1 MGAIGRIAAALIA
14 TIIVTGVIVGT
25 AGQLPAAAAP
35 VLTIEPITYN
45 VIGLDSNDV
54 TDGPNT
60 FPVGVRVCNTGS
72 DPATNVRVEV
82 VWDTA
87 NAYIALDGAPTR
99 TRDELAA
106 GACDDIQWQAVVE
119 RDPAAYDTTRRFH
132 VTASADGLSPVST
145 PTPRELYVEHL
156 ISQNR
161 NQVLSIAGSNQ
172 LTVGE
177 TTTLVLD
184 ATTAPGGYEQ
194 LETFLDLPS
203 ALFEFVAVDVDYGT
217 PTGATN
223 DTVYADACG
232 WDHDPTSPTYRTC
245 VGPENYPGGKAG
257 GQMQLRYT
265 LRAVGAGTATLSAV
279 IFDQSGASYHYN
291 SDYGTEPNLFTVTV
305 SEPVTTTAPAA
316 PTTTTTSV
324 PSTSTTPPAADDS
337 ASAGL
342 PETGQA
348 SRRLSLMALSLISFG
363 AGFVVIA
370 GPRRRPHSAT
380 PASPSGA
387 VGRLVVASDEL
398 RSSLDRHSD
407 DPVAPVVD
415 RLLTAV
421 DEVSASLR
429 V

>member
-1 MGAIGRIAAALIA
+1 MGAIGRITSAVIA
-14 TIIVTGVIVGT
+14 TIIVSGVIVGT
-25 AGQLPAAAAP
+25 VGQLPAAAAP

-54 TDGPNT
+54 TDGPNS
-60 FPVGVRVCNTGS
+60 FPLGVRVCNTGS

-87 NAYIALDGAPTR
+87 NAYIDLDSAPTR

-106 GACDDIQWQAVVE
+106 GACYDVQWQAVVA

-132 VTASADGLSPVST
+132 ATASADGLSPVST

-194 LETFLDLPS
+194 LETYLDLPS
-203 ALFEFVAVDVDYGT
+203 ELFEFVAVDVDYGA

-223 DTVYADACG
+223 DKVYADACG

-265 LRAVGAGTATLSAV
+265 VRAVGAGTATLSAV

-305 SEPVTTTAPAA
+305 SEPVTTTPPAA
-316 PTTTTTSV
+316 PATTPTSA
-324 PSTSTTPPAADDS
+324 PSTPTTPPAAADS
-337 ASAGL
+337 L

-370 GPRRRPHSAT
+370 GPRRRSRSAPT
-380 PASPSGA
+380 PAA
-387 VGRLVVASDEL
+387 VGRLVVASDQL
-398 RSSLDRHSD
+398 RSSLNRHPD
-407 DPVAPVVD
+407 DPFAPVVA

-421 DEVSASLR
+421 EQVSASLR
-429 V
+429 G